1 MLQKKYAALLRLP
14 LVFLAALLALT
25 MAPLTAAADEG
36 WVIKVFDA
44 QVVVDRDGSMTV
56 TERLDVDFR
65 GLAKHGIFRDIPIA
79 YAYQGGQTRFYDL
92 SVTSVTN
99 GAGRGHQ
106 YSVTNSGTFV
116 RIKIGD
122 PNVTI
127 SGSQTYVIVYTV
139 RGALNGFADH
149 DELFWNASGNEWPV
163 AIERGLLKVTLPSSS
178 VQQVACFQ
186 GATGSKEAC
195 TAEAAGASAQFASTR
210 LLPAG
215 EGFTVVAGFPK
226 GVVSEPAP
234 ILRTKPREGLDMFRV
249 TPLTLAGAAATALIA
264 VFGLGWAWWT
274 YGRDKAYTSVYYLTR
289 NPEEETAPLFKHQAV
304 VVEYAPP
311 EGLRPAE
318 IGVLLDESADTID
331 VSATIIDLAARGFL
345 RIEEYKTDG
354 VIFGLGSTT
363 DWRFVKLDAT
373 EAERTATKAY
383 ERKVYSDLFLTATT
397 VTLASLKNKFYTTV
411 SSTKDLLYQQVQK
424 DQWFPAS
431 PESMRNQWRGI
442 GIGAMVL
449 GGLLAWGAGRE
460 FGASLVFVPVVA
472 AGLVLVPLASVMP
485 RRTAMGSEL
494 LRRSLGFREYLV
506 TAETHRQQFN
516 EQKNT
521 FAKYLPYAMVFNC
534 VHKWSSA
541 LAALGVEPSQAF
553 GGWYV
558 GYGAGWGSFATFG
571 NQMSTFSDQLASTIT
586 STPGGSGSSGFGGG
600 GSSGGGGGGGGG
612 GSW

>member
-1 MLQKKYAALLRLP
+1 MPWKNCAALLRLQ
-14 LVFLAALLALT
+14 LVFVAALLAAT
-25 MAPLTAAADEG
+25 VAPLTAAADEG

-44 QVVVDRDGSMTV
+44 QVVIDKDGSMTV
-56 TERLDVDFR
+56 TERLDVDFQ

-79 YAYQGGQTRFYDL
+79 YEYQGDQTRFYDL
-92 SVTSVTN
+92 SVKSVTN
-99 GAGRGHQ
+99 GDGHGHQ
-106 YSVTNSGTFV
+106 YSVTNTDTFV

-127 SGSQTYVIVYTV
+127 TGAQTYVIAYTV

-163 AIERGLLKVTLPSSS
+163 AIERGLLKVTLPSGGI
-178 VQQVACFQ
+178 QQVACFQ
-186 GATGSKEAC
+186 GPTGSKEAC
-195 TAEAAGASAQFASTR
+195 AAEAGGASAQFASTR

-226 GVVSEPAP
+226 GVVSDPAP
-234 ILRTKPREGLDMFRV
+234 ILRTRPREGFGMFAV
-249 TPLTLAGAAATALIA
+249 TPMTLAGAAFTALIA
-264 VFGLGWAWWT
+264 VAGLWWAWWT

-289 NPEEETAPLFKHQAV
+289 NPEEQTAPLFKHQAV

-318 IGVLLDESADTID
+318 IGVLLDEGADTLD

-345 RIEEYKTDG
+345 RIEEYKTEG

-363 DWRFVKLDAT
+363 DWRFVKLDAV
-373 EAERTATKAY
+373 EAERTSTKAY
-383 ERKVYSDLFLTATT
+383 ERKLYSDLFATST
-397 VTLASLKNKFYTTV
+397 IVTLSSLRNTFYSAV
-411 SSTKDLLYQQVQK
+411 AATKDLLYRQVQQ

-431 PESMRNQWRGI
+431 PDGMRNQWRGI
-442 GIGAMVL
+442 GLGAMVL
-449 GGLLAWGAGRE
+449 GGLLAWGAGKE
-460 FGASLVFVPVVA
+460 MGAGLVFVPVVG
-472 AGLVLVPLASVMP
+472 AGLALLPLASVMP

-516 EQKNT
+516 EQTNI

-534 VHKWSSA
+534 VHKWAAA
-541 LAALGVEPSQAF
+541 LAVLGVEPSHAM

-558 GYGAGWGSFATFG
+558 GAGYGGFANFS
-571 NQMSTFSDQLASTIT
+571 NQMSAFSDQLGAAIT